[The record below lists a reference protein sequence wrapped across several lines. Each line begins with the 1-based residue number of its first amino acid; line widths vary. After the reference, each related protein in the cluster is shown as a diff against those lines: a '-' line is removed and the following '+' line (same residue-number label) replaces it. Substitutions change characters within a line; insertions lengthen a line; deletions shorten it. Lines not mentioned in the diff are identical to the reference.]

1 MRYKKMKLFWRIND
15 ISRNVF
21 CIPFDD
27 SEEYYSFLKKCH
39 KNGYRQI
46 IITSEIM
53 VQLLK
58 YFTLEENLS
67 VYQLELA
74 EDDEFL
80 QEEVSD
86 LINKVLENGTYFIRL
101 VERLNFL
108 SEKSSIDIQR
118 VYFKGRDSKN
128 IAINFYLQCNGI
140 IGIDK
145 EHYSLISSKISDQVA
160 GYLW

>member
-1 MRYKKMKLFWRIND
+1 M
-15 ISRNVF
+15 
-21 CIPFDD
+21 
-27 SEEYYSFLKKCH
+27 E
-39 KNGYRQI
+39 NGHAYTRHR
-46 IITSEIM
+46 T
-53 VQLLK
+53 
-58 YFTLEENLS
+58 
-67 VYQLELA
+67 
-74 EDDEFL
+74 
-80 QEEVSD
+80 
-86 LINKVLENGTYFIRL
+86 NGTYFIRL